1 MSHVYY
7 SCPRHLELGAHYI
20 KKFTSVS
27 VKIMELSFGFS
38 LSPIIRHLRVV
49 NIYVY
54 VFSLYGVC
62 VQERERER
70 LYIYAS
76 HFLRVCVWL
85 CMFVGREAVS

>member
-62 VQERERER
+62 VKERD
-70 LYIYAS
+70 YIYMLVI
-76 HFLRVCVWL
+76 FCMCVCVWL